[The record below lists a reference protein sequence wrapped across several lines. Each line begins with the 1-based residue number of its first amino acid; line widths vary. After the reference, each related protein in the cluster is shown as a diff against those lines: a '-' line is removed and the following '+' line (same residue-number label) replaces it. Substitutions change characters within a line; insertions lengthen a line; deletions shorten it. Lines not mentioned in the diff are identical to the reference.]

1 MNLIEKYVINQKI
14 CSYPEFP
21 ALEYY
26 NNVLKTKIKDKTI
39 EMHVQGGYV
48 MNRTTKAIENLQYYE
63 NIVCCINVKPFKMSM
78 FDLYDCSNVG
88 YHHNQCDELTCTDSD
103 NNTIIFD
110 IPTGI
115 DWGRVFN
122 ESY

>member
-14 CSYPEFP
+14 YSYPKFP
-21 ALEYY
+21 ALEYH
-26 NNVLKTKIKDKTI
+26 NNILKTKIKDKVI
-39 EMHVQGGYV
+39 EMHVKSGYV
-48 MNRTTKAIENLQYYE
+48 FNCTTKTFENLQYYE
-63 NIVCCINVKPFKMSM
+63 NIVRCINVKPFEMSM
-78 FDLYDCSNVG
+78 FDLYDISNVG
-88 YHHNQCDELTCTDSD
+88 YNQYDELTCTDSN

-115 DWGRVFN
+115 NWRRVFN